1 MGLNRKGL
9 QARAVKRRSLSQNQV
24 AAKER
29 LRQHRLATAE
39 ARLEREIAEAMQ
51 WAVNNPLPV
60 PIPVAKI
67 RIEIPGLPVKVLTI
81 RRWPDGKV
89 LAGNQVTTA
98 KALGRKLGVLLDQFL
113 PD

>member
-1 MGLNRKGL
+1 MGLKRKGL
-9 QARAVKRRSLSQNQV
+9 QARAVKRITLSQNQV

-29 LRQHRLATAE
+29 LRLERLAAVD
-39 ARLEREIAEAMQ
+39 ARMRREIADAEQ
-51 WAVNNPLPV
+51 WARDNPAPKLPH
-60 PIPVAKI
+60 ATKL

-89 LAGNQVTTA
+89 LASNRVTTA
-98 KALGRKLGVLLDQFL
+98 KALGRKIGLLLDQFL